1 MQVQRLEGPRVVS
14 TDHWSQEWLL
24 LLELQLLHLRLK
36 VIEHWHTRGLAL
48 PWWLQLLPKTALNML
63 TAAIEHLLLQN
74 LQRLYFL
81 QVLVDPVLSTLENGL
96 LL

>member
-1 MQVQRLEGPRVVS
+1 
-14 TDHWSQEWLL
+14 
-24 LLELQLLHLRLK
+24 
-36 VIEHWHTRGLAL
+36 
-48 PWWLQLLPKTALNML
+48 ML

-74 LQRLYFL
+74 LERLDFL